1 MSPVYYFVNHIP
13 NRDFSLLISSDARAT
28 DKCLCAKNSTYS
40 LPCPLSPFSL
50 HFIWISSKRG
60 ALTSSHQEYQTSPQ
74 LWWTFWWEWK
84 KEKCTHQLCNHVLDG
99 SGCILRF
106 VFKSK
111 TDTHL
116 LWYASTEKHPLFLCG
131 FVGVFSGGFSR
142 IWMGSTEKSTNFVI
156 ELYHLCHYHHF
167 PDKTKIRILVGLLL
181 HNMD

>member
-1 MSPVYYFVNHIP
+1 MSSVYYFVYHVP
-13 NRDFSLLISSDARAT
+13 SRDFSLLISSDARAT

-50 HFIWISSKRG
+50 HFVWISSKRG

-84 KEKCTHQLCNHVLDG
+84 KEKCTHQLCKHVLDG

-111 TDTHL
+111 TNTHL
-116 LWYASTEKHPLFLCG
+116 LWYASTEKQLLFLCG
-131 FVGVFSGGFSR
+131 FVGFFSGGFSS
-142 IWMGSTEKSTNFVI
+142 IWMGSAEKSTNFVI
-156 ELYHLCHYHHF
+156 DIELYHLCLYHHF
-167 PDKTKIRILVGLLL
+167 PDKTIWKKRSGY
-181 HNMD
+181 